1 MCTKHAQELTP
12 EGNCPMCLELRDS
25 GFWSQENQSKMLS
38 KGPVDERQRQQG
50 PNTTMEELDAALAD
64 ANKKDV

>member
-1 MCTKHAQELTP
+1 
-12 EGNCPMCLELRDS
+12 MCLELRDS